1 MLGKEWVESGVAGVQ
16 ESQELQNKSVSRGL
30 LFGDRGVFRGTR
42 SSVRMGRDVGD
53 ELMAIHLFPG
63 NEESVPVIHS
73 DFVASV

>member
-1 MLGKEWVESGVAGVQ
+1 
-16 ESQELQNKSVSRGL
+16 
-30 LFGDRGVFRGTR
+30 
-42 SSVRMGRDVGD
+42 MGRDVGD